1 MAIQRFNAVG
11 GYSTGITATAVID
24 AIGNIT
30 GVSGSFSG
38 YVSGSTGFLFGP
50 TSAFLQFIPATSAVN
65 GGMWLKN
72 GLFQIGGSVIGSGIG
87 AVDYSPNNERFHV
100 YGYAD
105 FNNSYNY
112 QSGRAPLRLNSAPT
126 QSVPILAAYKQ
137 TSDGTQL
144 TTTFTTTNM
153 VAGIDQNGALFS
165 SVGISAAGGVTFA
178 GTLKGVTASFT
189 GLLSASSG
197 ISASNATFSSDVY
210 ANASLFTDYIFDNT
224 GILVINDKANTR
236 VSIGDYSSN
245 ANSTWIY
252 LRDNLSI
259 LDLSNPFG
267 VIKLGDPNGI
277 DNNNYISYDTPNA
290 LFSGNGQ
297 NNLDGFQTI
306 SADATILEN
315 NRRVTTNARSWFL

>member
-50 TSAFLQFIPATSAVN
+50 TSAFLQFIPTTSAVN

-100 YGYAD
+100 FGYAD

-112 QSGRAPLRLNSAPT
+112 QAGRAALRVNGAPT
-126 QSVPILAAYKQ
+126 QSVPIFAAYKQ
-137 TSDGTQL
+137 TSDGAQL
-144 TTTFTTTNM
+144 AAGFVSTNM

-165 SVGISAAGGVTFA
+165 TAGISAAGGVTFA
-178 GTLKGVTASFT
+178 GTVASDTGYRITSNAIKALTGTTYTFIAADNGDIVTFNNGSTITVTVPTGLPVGFNCTAIQLGTGAVGFTAASGVTLNAYSSAYKIA
-189 GLLSASSG
+189 GQHGSASL
-197 ISASNATFSSDVY
+197 ISYAT
-210 ANASLFTDYIFDNT
+210 NIF
-224 GILVINDKANTR
+224 
-236 VSIGDYSSN
+236 
-245 ANSTWIY
+245 
-252 LRDNLSI
+252 NLSGS
-259 LDLSNPFG
+259 LNP
-267 VIKLGDPNGI
+267 
-277 DNNNYISYDTPNA
+277 
-290 LFSGNGQ
+290 
-297 NNLDGFQTI
+297 
-306 SADATILEN
+306 
-315 NRRVTTNARSWFL
+315 